1 MFLVPT
7 DCPACPRSPVPQLPA
22 LCWETAGW
30 AFEDTD
36 QRNGNSSPLLGTLA
50 HKGCLPRPSQLGAW
64 RRVLPPQ
71 SRGPGLPAKAAAEPC
86 SCDDHL
92 PSLGMSCFPAQP
104 KLQVGLKIN
113 HTKKQKC
120 PESVVLCAV
129 SKGNLSQR
137 LLCLSGSWQRPRRSP
152 YPGDELVRRFPE
164 LGRSGERSPGAR
176 EGWEGVVQENPGEGD
191 RCRPPAPRP
200 GTVACPRQE
209 E

>member
-1 MFLVPT
+1 MRT
-7 DCPACPRSPVPQLPA
+7 QIR
-22 LCWETAGW
+22 ETA
-30 AFEDTD
+30 T
-36 QRNGNSSPLLGTLA
+36 LLLCSGHWHTRAACLA
-50 HKGCLPRPSQLGAW
+50 RASWEPGDGSYLPRAGSW
-64 RRVLPPQ
+64 
-71 SRGPGLPAKAAAEPC
+71 GLPAKAAAEPC

-137 LLCLSGSWQRPRRSP
+137 LLCLSGSWQRPWRSP
-152 YPGDELVRRFPE
+152 YPGDQLVRRFPE
-164 LGRSGERSPGAR
+164 LGRSGDRGPGAR
-176 EGWEGVVQENPGEGD
+176 EGWEGVVQENTGEGD
-191 RCRPPAPRP
+191 RCRPPAPKP